1 MLGVL
6 VSIIVVQVLR
16 EYVYWVLGPLGL
28 NVLGSGFSAQGSV
41 CGVSVLWL
49 RLQCFGFRVQGLGSR
64 V

>member
-16 EYVYWVLGPLGL
+16 EYVYWVLGPLVL

-41 CGVSVLWL
+41 CGVFRFYGLGFSVPG
-49 RLQCFGFRVQGLGSR
+49 FGFRV
-64 V
+64 